1 MTMYYKVYNTSKSYD
16 KNTNAKKRELE
27 IYCGKFL
34 ILCVK
39 WYNIA
44 GR

>member
-1 MTMYYKVYNTSKSYD
+1 MPMYYRVYTTIKPYD
-16 KNTNAKKRELE
+16 KSTNAKKREME

-34 ILCVK
+34 ALCVK